1 MIYSNFHTHSL
12 YSDGKAEMKAYCDKA
27 IELGFHSLGF
37 SDHAPVK
44 FDNSFSIPIEK
55 LKEYFQEMEMMKESY
70 KGKLQVFTSLEA
82 DFIPGGSYDFDF
94 FRNQTHIDYMIG
106 SIHLVYNRSK
116 DLMWFID
123 GGDQQVWDKGL
134 ADIFEG
140 DIKRGVK
147 CFYEQNMEMIEDHK
161 PEVVGHLDKIKMH
174 NKERLFSTQDKWYKD
189 LVEVCLLRMKVQDCV
204 LEVNT
209 RGLYKGRCQELFPSP
224 EIALKAQKMGIP
236 LILSSDAHHP
246 GELNGAYTPVI
257 ETLKTVG
264 IKSLVEFSSNG
275 WTQHSLV

>member
-12 YSDGKAEMKAYCDKA
+12 YSDGKAEMKDYCDKA
-27 IELGFHSLGF
+27 IEYGFHSLGF

-55 LKEYFQEMEMMKESY
+55 LKEYFQEVELMKANY
-70 KGKLQVFTSLEA
+70 KKKLQVFTSLEA
-82 DFIPGGSYDFDF
+82 DFIPGGSYDFNF
-94 FRNQTHIDYMIG
+94 FRKQAQIDYIIG
-106 SIHLVYNRSK
+106 SIHLVYNRKK

-123 GGDQQVWDKGL
+123 GGDQKVWDKGL
-134 ADIFEG
+134 ADIFDG

-147 CFYEQNMEMIEDHK
+147 CFYEQNMEMIEEHK

-189 LVEVCLLRMKVQDCV
+189 LVEACLMRIKEHDCV

-236 LILSSDAHHP
+236 ILLSSDAHHP
-246 GELNGAYTPVI
+246 DELNGAYAPVI
-257 ETLKTVG
+257 ETLKKVG
-264 IKSLVEFSSNG
+264 IKSLVEFSSHG
-275 WTQHSLV
+275 WAQHSLV

>member
-55 LKEYFQEMEMMKESY
+55 LEEYYQQVELMIETY
-70 KGKLQVFTSLEA
+70 KGKIQIFTSLEA
-82 DFIPGGSYDFDF
+82 DFIPGRSYDFDF
-94 FRNQTHIDYMIG
+94 FRQKAKMDYIIG
-106 SIHLVYNRSK
+106 SIHLVYNKAK

-123 GGDQQVWDKGL
+123 GGEQQVWDKGL
-134 ADIFEG
+134 ADIFDG
-140 DIKRGVK
+140 DIKKGVN
-147 CFYEQNMEMIEDHK
+147 CFYEQNIEMIEVHK

-174 NKERLFSTQDKWYKD
+174 NKERLFSTKDKWYQD
-189 LVEVCLLRMKVQDCV
+189 LVEACLMSMKRHSIA

-224 EIALKAQKMGIP
+224 EIVMKAQKMGIP
-236 LILSSDAHHP
+236 ILLSSDAHHP
-246 GELNGAYTPVI
+246 DELNGSYDSAI
-257 ETLKTVG
+257 EILTRTG
-264 IKSLVEFSSNG
+264 IKELVEFSDLG
-275 WTQHSLV
+275 WKYKALV

>member
-12 YSDGKAEMKAYCDKA
+12 YSDGKAKMKDYCEKA
-27 IELGFHSLGF
+27 IEFGFHSLGF

-44 FDNSFSIPIEK
+44 FNNSFSIPIEK
-55 LKEYFQEMEMMKESY
+55 LGEYFQQVELMIETY
-70 KGKLQVFTSLEA
+70 QNKLQVFTSLEA
-82 DFIPGGSYDFDF
+82 DFIPGKSYDFDF
-94 FRNQTHIDYMIG
+94 FRQKAKMDYIIG
-106 SIHLVYNRSK
+106 SIHLVYNKAK

-134 ADIFEG
+134 ADIFDG

-147 CFYEQNMEMIEDHK
+147 CFYEQTMEMIEEHK

-189 LVEVCLLRMKVQDCV
+189 LVEACLTSMKRQGSV

-224 EIALKAQKMGIP
+224 EVAIKAQKMGIP
-236 LILSSDAHHP
+236 LLLSSDAHHP
-246 GELNGAYTPVI
+246 DELNGAYDSVI
-257 ETLKTVG
+257 ETLKQSG
-264 IKSLVEFSSNG
+264 IKELVEFTTQG
-275 WTQHSLV
+275 WTQNSLV

>member
-55 LKEYFQEMEMMKESY
+55 LEEYFQQVELMKERY
-70 KGKLQVFTSLEA
+70 KNKLQVFTSLEA
-82 DFIPGGSYDFDF
+82 DFIPGKSYDFDF
-94 FRNQTHIDYMIG
+94 FRQKAKMDYIIG
-106 SIHLVYNRSK
+106 SIHLVYNKAK
-116 DLMWFID
+116 DSMWFID

-134 ADIFEG
+134 ANIFDG
-140 DIKRGVK
+140 DIKKGVK
-147 CFYEQNMEMIEDHK
+147 CFYEQNIEMIEEHK

-174 NKERLFSTQDKWYKD
+174 NKERLFSTQDKWYQG
-189 LVEVCLLRMKVQDCV
+189 LVEACLTSMKRQGSV

-224 EIALKAQKMGIP
+224 EVAIKAQKMGIP
-236 LILSSDAHHP
+236 MLLSSDAHHP
-246 GELNGAYTPVI
+246 DELNGAYDSVI
-257 ETLKTVG
+257 ETLKQSG
-264 IKSLVEFSSNG
+264 IKELVEFSIDGWKSN
-275 WTQHSLV
+275 TLV